1 MKTDPFSTCPK
12 FIRVLGIAL
21 FILLVVM
28 FIASFC
34 AQMYLVKDKKKML
47 RGDTPVSVLVA
58 KENIPAHVPIT
69 ESMIKE
75 YPVPYKYVHARA
87 VYPEELN
94 QVLGRALSHPL
105 LAGDPLL
112 WTYFAPVQ

>member
-1 MKTDPFSTCPK
+1 MKTDRFPSHRNFL
-12 FIRVLGIAL
+12 RVLGTVF

-112 WTYFAPVQ
+112 WTYFAPR